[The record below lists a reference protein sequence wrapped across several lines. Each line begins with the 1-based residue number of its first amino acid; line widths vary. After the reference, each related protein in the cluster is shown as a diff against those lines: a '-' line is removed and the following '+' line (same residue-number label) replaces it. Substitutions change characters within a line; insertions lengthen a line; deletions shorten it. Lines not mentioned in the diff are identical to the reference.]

1 MRNRGRIAG
10 QIGQSG
16 RFGKARGAWRH
27 LQLPGRR
34 AAGGQQQAQAKAD
47 SGPDHRRLPWLLIAC
62 LCGAIAPDLASAQ
75 KIAPI
80 AAVRSPP
87 ANPVPSGQPVPLTL
101 AETVALGLRDNRTIK
116 SAYLQRVAQKF
127 DLFVADT
134 LFLPKLNLSA
144 DIAHQ
149 RVGGTT
155 FNTSSVGAAGTWLTP
170 IGTRVQFSWD
180 RRDQLDSGRTGHSDT
195 AALSFTQPLLRGA
208 GTKVN
213 MAPVRIAR
221 LQEEINKLSLK
232 STVIDT
238 VTGIIQAY
246 RRLSQAQSQ
255 VELAELS
262 LERTRDLLE
271 TNRAL
276 IVAGRMAAADIVQTE
291 SGVANQE
298 VAVLQARQ
306 QLASAQL
313 ALLQL
318 LAVDPRTNVVAADE
332 PDAEQADID
341 LDRVV
346 DLGLSS
352 RVDILGQRLALEQTR
367 IDLAVARN
375 NRLWDLSIGGSV
387 SRQRVDDPILGRLDP
402 PTDHNVGV
410 QLSIPIGDFSYR
422 QREIGATTS
431 LRTAELRYQDL
442 TQSVETQIRDA
453 VQTVEA
459 SWQQLVAARRAR
471 ALAARALELQQEKLK
486 VGRASNFEVLSFQA
500 DLRTADT
507 QELAARIGYLNAL
520 TSLDQQIG
528 NTLETWRISLND

>member
-1 MRNRGRIAG
+1 M
-10 QIGQSG
+10 
-16 RFGKARGAWRH
+16 
-27 LQLPGRR
+27 
-34 AAGGQQQAQAKAD
+34 
-47 SGPDHRRLPWLLIAC
+47 
-62 LCGAIAPDLASAQ
+62 
-75 KIAPI
+75 
-80 AAVRSPP
+80 
-87 ANPVPSGQPVPLTL
+87 PSGQPVPLTL

-127 DLFVADT
+127 DLFVAGT

-180 RRDQLDSGRTGHSDT
+180 RRDQLDSGRTDHSDT

-276 IVAGRMAAADIVQTE
+276 IAAGRMAAADIVQTE

-459 SWQQLVAARRAR
+459 SWQQLAAARRAR

-507 QELAARIGYLNAL
+507 QELTARIGYLNAL